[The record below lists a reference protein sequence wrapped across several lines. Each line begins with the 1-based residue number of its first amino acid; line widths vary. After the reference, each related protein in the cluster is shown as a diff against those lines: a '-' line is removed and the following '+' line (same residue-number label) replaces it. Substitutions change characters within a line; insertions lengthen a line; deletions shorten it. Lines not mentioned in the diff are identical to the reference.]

1 MAFVAALLS
10 VDRLSKSCFGGWKV
24 ICGRSGGGAANACV
38 WRDEDSAAAAAAA
51 ADAAAD
57 AAAEW
62 RSPAAALQKGLP
74 F

>member
-10 VDRLSKSCFGGWKV
+10 VDRLSKSGEGFF
-24 ICGRSGGGAANACV
+24 GRSGGGAANACV

-57 AAAEW
+57 AAAEG